1 MKRVA
6 FILSLILILVSC
18 GTGGNTKNIKVDGKD
33 LSIIDGDTFGVK
45 YETHVVRSCE
55 LATPRNIHEEM
66 NPEFIIKLEDSTSF
80 ESRKPYEIGDTI
92 VYTIYKKNK

>member
-1 MKRVA
+1 MKRIA
-6 FILSLILILVSC
+6 FILSLLLILCSC

-33 LSIIDGDTFGVK
+33 MAIINGDTLGVV

-66 NPEFIIKLEDSTSF
+66 NPEFIIKLEDSTTF
-80 ESRKPYEIGDTI
+80 ESRKPYEVGDTI
-92 VYTIYKKNK
+92 VYTFYKKSK